1 VWKFKKIEPGTP
13 ERNPHETEFF
23 RLTNPA
29 EAVTREFIQNALD
42 ERAPNEAVVKVRVY
56 FGRVC
61 CREIAPFLDGLGS
74 HLSACGISPP
84 QSTAEVRYL
93 TIEDAGTT
101 GLDGET
107 RWPSDSNFSKFWH
120 GEGTSLKSGRK
131 AGRWGLGK
139 TTFHLASKIRTFWGL
154 TARIDDHRELLMGK
168 ALLKTHKLDS
178 DVYNYAGYYVRDDWE
193 PVGDGQ
199 LITLFKTRFSLRR
212 DTEPGLSIVIPL
224 PDDEITYDDVLRGI
238 VRHYFYG
245 ILAGMLEV
253 EIEEPARRTTLDRAN
268 LIQMAL
274 SLRWDHTDWEDLN
287 LSEVMNFV
295 ENSVGNSSPVALT
308 ITDPSNPEIDPAS
321 FSNLDELKGRFRSG
335 EDCHFKVP
343 VGIREASGSES
354 QSFYMVHLKKVPS
367 LNRAVEFYV
376 RSGILVSEIRTL
388 GSRCVI
394 ALLVADDE
402 PVTRFLGDCETP
414 AHTDWN
420 QRTEGFKDKYENA
433 ARTLRFIK
441 RSVGRI
447 VSVLDEPPP
456 GRQVDFLK
464 DIFYVL
470 ANPADGDGKDT
481 VREPEIDEEEMK
493 ERRKVRT
500 FLVYPVRNGF
510 GITLNPQKKDTPFP
524 LRATV
529 RMAYDTRRGNPFA
542 LYEEFDFDVGSRSI
556 NIKARGCKILT
567 KRSNKLEIQATGKDF
582 NLKVTGFDPNRDLAV
597 DVTEAKS

>member
-29 EAVTREFIQNALD
+29 EAVVREFIQNALD
-42 ERAPNEAVVKVRVY
+42 ERAPGEAVVKVRVY
-56 FGRVC
+56 FGRVS
-61 CREIAPFLDGLGS
+61 CRDIAPFLDGLGS
-74 HLSACGISPP
+74 HLSMCGISPP
-84 QSTAEVRYL
+84 QSSAEIPYL
-93 TIEDAGTT
+93 TIEDTGTT

-154 TARIDDHRELLMGK
+154 TVRISDHRELLMGK
-168 ALLKTHKLDS
+168 ALLKTHRLGN

-193 PVGDGQ
+193 PVGDHHV
-199 LITLFKTRFSLRR
+199 ISLFKTNLSLRR
-212 DTEPGLSIVIPL
+212 GTDPGLSIVIPL
-224 PDDEITYDDVLRGI
+224 PDDEITYDDVLRGV
-238 VRHYFYG
+238 VRHYFYA

-253 EIEEPARRTTLDRAN
+253 DIEESARRATLDRGN
-268 LIQMAL
+268 LVRTAL
-274 SLRWDHTDWEDLN
+274 SLRWDDTGWEDVN
-287 LSEVMNFV
+287 PSEVMNFV
-295 ENSVGNSSPVALT
+295 ENSVGNANPVALT
-308 ITDPSNPEIDPAS
+308 IADLSNPEINPAS
-321 FSNLDELKGRFRSG
+321 FSNLDELKGRFSSG

-343 VGIREASGSES
+343 VSIREASGSGS
-354 QSFYMVHLKKVPS
+354 QSFYTVHLKKVPR
-367 LNRAVEFYV
+367 LNRALEFYI

-388 GSRCVI
+388 GYRRVI

-420 QRTEGFKDKYENA
+420 GRTEGFRDKYENA
-433 ARTLRFIK
+433 ARILRFIK

-447 VSVLDEPPP
+447 VSILDEPPP
-456 GRQVDFLK
+456 GRQVGFLK

-470 ANPADGDGKDT
+470 ASPAEGEGNET
-481 VREPEIDEEEMK
+481 VKKPEIDEEELK
-493 ERRKVRT
+493 KRRKVRT
-500 FLVYPVRNGF
+500 FSVYPVRNGF
-510 GITLNPQKKDTPFP
+510 GITLNPQKEDLLFPF
-524 LRATV
+524 RATV

-542 LYEEFDFDVGSRSI
+542 LYEEFDFDAGSRSI
-556 NIKARGCKILT
+556 NVKARGCKVLT
-567 KRSNKLEIQATGKDF
+567 RRLNKLEIQVTGKNF
-582 NLKVTGFDPNRDLAV
+582 YLRVTGFDPNRDLVV